1 MMLPRFGEEE
11 AMRTNSNRHEVLEM
25 LHKGTITVDEAVM
38 RLQWLDG
45 RLEGSM
51 GRFPGGRRP
60 L

>member
-1 MMLPRFGEEE
+1 
-11 AMRTNSNRHEVLEM
+11 MRTNSNRHEILEM
-25 LHKGTITVDEAVM
+25 LQKGTITVDEAVM